1 MDIYNKFIAKI
12 YEETGGNDSQAIDFV
27 DLVKRE
33 GFYGSYND
41 LFKELNSRGWITETS
56 KPDWIKITHWGV
68 REAKRVRSGEDSAA
82 TLQRDTNLL
91 LAESQ
96 EFAALV
102 EEFLKEP
109 SNDNFAGVEKK
120 IGELNRAF
128 SYLKA
133 NF

>member
-41 LFKELNSRGWITETS
+41 LFKELSNRGWITETS
-56 KPDWIKITHWGV
+56 KPDWIKITHWGA
-68 REAKRVRSGEDSAA
+68 REAKRVQSGEDSAGN
-82 TLQRDTNLL
+82 LQRDANLL
-91 LAESQ
+91 LAESR

-102 EEFLKEP
+102 EDFLKDL
-109 SNDNFAGVEKK
+109 SNDNFSALEKK
-120 IGELNRAF
+120 ISGLNKAF